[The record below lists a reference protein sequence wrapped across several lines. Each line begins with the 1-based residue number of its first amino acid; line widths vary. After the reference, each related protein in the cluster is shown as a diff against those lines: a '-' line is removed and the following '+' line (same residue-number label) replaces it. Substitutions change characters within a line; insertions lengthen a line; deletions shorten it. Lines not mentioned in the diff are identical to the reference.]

1 VLGLSND
8 EADPVTIIFAAQMR
22 LRRLRRSE
30 MAQATPV
37 LRERIREVVAA
48 RESLLLLSLVR
59 SSMRRRGPGEE
70 LGGIVG
76 DGQGG

>member
-1 VLGLSND
+1 M
-8 EADPVTIIFAAQMR
+8 TIIFAAQMR

-30 MAQATPV
+30 MGRATPV

-59 SSMRRRGPGEE
+59 PSMRRRGQGEGP
-70 LGGIVG
+70 GGIAG
-76 DGQGG
+76 DGRGG